1 MKTALNTSRDLWS
14 GERFEAEL
22 SRMVAETVRAHNGYL
37 ERHRSVF
44 TDNFTFKPFLLDSN
58 LRRRRKQPRSEWA
71 LQWSEIILETTFCH
85 KNTVE
90 DQQN

>member
-58 LRRRRKQPRSEWA
+58 LRRRRKQPRSEWGSA
-71 LQWSEIILETTFCH
+71 MVLFCH
-85 KNTVE
+85 KNTVD
-90 DQQN
+90 DQQT